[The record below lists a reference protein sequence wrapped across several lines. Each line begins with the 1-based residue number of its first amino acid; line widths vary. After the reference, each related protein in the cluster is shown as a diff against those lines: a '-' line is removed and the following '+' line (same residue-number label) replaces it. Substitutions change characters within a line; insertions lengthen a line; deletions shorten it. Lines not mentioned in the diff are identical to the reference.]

1 MKAPSII
8 KTILLAIIAISGW
21 YGLVLQ
27 LYLIIQTARL
37 KELSLV
43 AEVVRYFSY
52 FTILTNLLVAICVT
66 SVLLDRRSRT
76 GRIFSR
82 PAVQSGIALYILVVG
97 ITYSVALRQIWNPV
111 GLQLVADR
119 VLHDV
124 IPVLY
129 TLYWA
134 FFVPK
139 NSFRWSDP
147 LWWLVYPF
155 VYLVYVMIRGGFID
169 EYPYYFLDPVLFD
182 WSGVWMSIAV
192 LFAGFAALGYLM
204 VGISRLFYQKQR
216 SL

>member
-37 KELSLV
+37 KGLSLV

-66 SVLLDRRSRT
+66 SVLLNRRSST

>member
-1 MKAPSII
+1 MKAPLII
-8 KTILLAIIAISGW
+8 KTVLLAIIAILGW
-21 YGLVLQ
+21 YGLALQ
-27 LYLIIQTARL
+27 LYLVVQTARE
-37 KELSLV
+37 KELSLL

-66 SVLLDRRSRT
+66 FILLSRRSRT
-76 GRIFSR
+76 GRFFSR

-97 ITYSVALRQIWNPV
+97 ITYSVALRHIWNPV
-111 GLQLVADR
+111 GLQAVADH
-119 VLHDV
+119 VLHDM
-124 IPVLY
+124 IPFLY
-129 TLYWA
+129 ILYWA

-155 VYLVYVMIRGGFID
+155 IYLVYVMIRGEFIN
-169 EYPYYFLDPVLFD
+169 EYPYYFLDPALFD

-192 LFAGFAALGYLM
+192 LFAAFAVLGYLM
-204 VGISRLFYQKQR
+204 VGISRLFYQQPR